1 MVRFTITIK
10 QKTMSKIFY
19 LSILVFSTLLFA
31 GCDKETDWRAESQA
45 VPTGR
50 PFLKINYASA
60 YAANPS
66 VILSIN
72 DARVSNSI
80 TARTPFPGGGYN
92 TGGGSQGD
100 YLTVPAG
107 SNKLAISIPSK
118 NFYADSVVLFTTTL
132 NLDPD
137 KFYSAHI
144 ADTGSKTKIL
154 LTQDD
159 LTQPDTGQ
167 VKFRFINLIPNVT
180 AIDLYYGTTLVAGNV
195 PYLTSSPYFTMR
207 VPATR
212 ADWIIRETGTGATG
226 TILASYAA
234 ASNANTTISQRVYT
248 AFAMGY
254 KGQTTTARRPYI
266 SFYLMK

>member
-1 MVRFTITIK
+1 MR
-10 QKTMSKIFY
+10 KILS
-19 LSILVFSTLLFA
+19 LSILLYSALLLA
-31 GCDKETDWRAESQA
+31 GCDKETDWRAESQT
-45 VPTGR
+45 VPAGR
-50 PFLKINYASA
+50 SLLKINYASA

-72 DARVSNSI
+72 DARVSNPI

-100 YLTVPAG
+100 YLMVPAG
-107 SNKLAISIPSK
+107 GNKLAITIPNKS
-118 NFYADSVVLFTTTL
+118 FHADSVVLFTTSM
-132 NLDPD
+132 NLAAD

-154 LTQDD
+154 VTEDD

-167 VKFRFINLIPNVT
+167 VRFRFINLIPNVT

-195 PYLTSSPYFTMR
+195 PYLSSSPYFTMR

-212 ADWIIRETGTGATG
+212 SDWIIRETGTGATG
-226 TILASYAA
+226 TILASYTAA
-234 ASNANTTISQRVYT
+234 NNANTTINQRVYT